1 MQPINKDIEEGN
13 HDSSEPNAAATVNNP
28 NSAIIDQLKEE
39 RDRLRSTGQ
48 NDDLEK
54 NTKKHRFKKIVLVIL
69 TIVVA
74 LSIFLLSSK
83 SKSDN
88 SVSVVESSQQKSFK
102 LPENIET
109 KPPEEKQA
117 LNIISLARQNKTDD
131 LINSYLN
138 KAQLGQSGEDFKKLI
153 ASYSSSADGQQAELI
168 EKKVG
173 KVDFASTGESSAVA
187 ETTSEFDAASLI
199 YKSSYYKH
207 TNNLFLKINIYKPDP
222 TVDSWKLYTFEFKAA
237 DTDSPLKAE
246 LNIPA

>member
-1 MQPINKDIEEGN
+1 MEPINKEEEKN
-13 HDSSEPNAAATVNNP
+13 NQDSFRSDAAALTASNP

-39 RDRLRSTGQ
+39 RDKLRST
-48 NDDLEK
+48 EK
-54 NTKKHRFKKIVLVIL
+54 NIKRPRSKKIFLVAVI
-69 TIVVA
+69 IGIA
-74 LSIFLLSSK
+74 IGIFLLSSRAK
-83 SKSDN
+83 SSDS
-88 SVSVVESSQQKSFK
+88 SVAIEGSKQKSFK

-117 LNIISLARQNKTDD
+117 LNIISLARQNKTDE

-153 ASYSSSADGQQAELI
+153 NSYSSSADGGQAELV

-173 KVDFASTGESSAVA
+173 KVDFASTGESTAVA

-222 TVDSWKLYTFEFKAA
+222 TVDNWKLYMFEFKAA
-237 DTDSPLKAE
+237 ATSSPLKAE
-246 LNIPA
+246 LNIPV